1 GNAGEASAL
10 LAQALALWRG
20 PPLADFA
27 FESFAQGE
35 IARLEERRLVALEE
49 RIEADLALARHAD
62 LVGEL
67 ETLVRG
73 HPLRERLQG
82 QLMLSLYRAGRQAEA
97 LEVFQEARKVLVEEL
112 GIEPGRPLRELHRA
126 ILQQDALLDLAGP
139 AEAAVEPSRG
149 AFVGRKAELAELVA
163 GLEDASTGRGSLY
176 LLAGE
181 PGIGKSRL
189 AEELVVEAR
198 ARGARV
204 LFGRCWEAGGAPA
217 YWPAVQSFR
226 TYVRDS
232 DASALRT
239 QLGDGAPELTQIVPE
254 LRAHFPDLPEPRAVE
269 SEGARFRLFDA
280 AAEFLDRA
288 SQARPI
294 LLVLDDLHAADT
306 PSLLLLQFVVRE
318 LASMRVLILRA
329 YRDVDRIGGER
340 LSEMLATVVREPT
353 ARRIALVGLSEESV
367 AEYVE
372 VAASELASPE
382 FAATLH
388 EETDGNPLFMVEAV
402 RLLAQ
407 EGPPPDG

>member
-1 GNAGEASAL
+1 MSVASAHCPSLLIPDRSSAAVLSRRCTGVVRSRPRPSNGPVMSRIATRPATGVTFITRSMEFRILGPLEVRDGDRMIPLARGRQRALLALLILSANETVSTERLVEDLWGGHPPVTAAKVVQNHVSQLRRALADGFLVTQSAGYTLRLDPGSIDVDRFEELLEEGRRALAGGNAGEASAL

-126 ILQQDALLDLAGP
+126 ILQQDALLDLARP
-139 AEAAVEPSRG
+139 TEAAVEPSRG

-163 GLEDASTGRGSLY
+163 GLQDASTGRGSLY

-204 LFGRCWEAGGAPA
+204 
-217 YWPAVQSFR
+217 
-226 TYVRDS
+226 
-232 DASALRT
+232 
-239 QLGDGAPELTQIVPE
+239 
-254 LRAHFPDLPEPRAVE
+254 
-269 SEGARFRLFDA
+269 
-280 AAEFLDRA
+280 
-288 SQARPI
+288 
-294 LLVLDDLHAADT
+294 
-306 PSLLLLQFVVRE
+306 
-318 LASMRVLILRA
+318 
-329 YRDVDRIGGER
+329 
-340 LSEMLATVVREPT
+340 
-353 ARRIALVGLSEESV
+353 
-367 AEYVE
+367 
-372 VAASELASPE
+372 
-382 FAATLH
+382 
-388 EETDGNPLFMVEAV
+388 
-402 RLLAQ
+402 
-407 EGPPPDG
+407 